1 MADSDML
8 VGYLLRTVRVV
19 VWITALVLGALAVSL
34 SLPGGERDVDA
45 TAALLAAAVVLTAV
59 GVALSRVARKV
70 SAHVDLAGKSRR
82 ESEHRAELLATVA
95 RTARSLSALEST
107 EVLKAVVQGATTLG
121 LESAN
126 LAMFDEIEGTYRVA
140 HGIGLPQEYV
150 EGVHSATAGML
161 GLVRSTRETVL
172 VDDYANHP
180 NAIPSLKRHGF
191 RSAMATPVWVHGRL
205 TAALV
210 GGTRDRSEVS
220 PEEVE
225 AFELLAALAGRA
237 LENVRAFEDERRTV
251 ERMAELDRMKG
262 NFLSNVS
269 HELRTPLTAI
279 SGMGL
284 TLEQQWDG
292 LDDEVRREL
301 LARLNANARTL
312 DRIIGNLL
320 DYSRLEAGRMDIRME
335 PVRVDELLE
344 QVVGRLRTL
353 FGTHPLAVKAE
364 RGLLVNGDPLLL
376 DRVVEN
382 LLSNAV
388 KHTPAGTTV
397 TLQARREAG
406 QVTVAVAD
414 DGPGIPPE
422 EQRRLG
428 DRFFRGRD
436 STARRTRGTGL
447 GLALVREILR
457 LHDSELEV
465 ESIVG
470 RGTRFGFR
478 LPPATNAGGG
488 SAPSTATAS
497 A

>member
-1 MADSDML
+1 
-8 VGYLLRTVRVV
+8 
-19 VWITALVLGALAVSL
+19 
-34 SLPGGERDVDA
+34 
-45 TAALLAAAVVLTAV
+45 
-59 GVALSRVARKV
+59 
-70 SAHVDLAGKSRR
+70 
-82 ESEHRAELLATVA
+82 VA
-95 RTARSLSALEST
+95 RTARRVSALEST
-107 EVLKAVVQGATTLG
+107 EVLQALVEGATTLG
-121 LESAN
+121 MESAN
-126 LAMFDEIEGTYRVA
+126 LAVFDEIEGTYRVA
-140 HGIGLPQEYV
+140 YGIGLPSEYV
-150 EGVHSATAGML
+150 EGVHSATAGMP
-161 GLVRSTRETVL
+161 GLVRSRRETV
-172 VDDYANHP
+172 VVQDYSNHP
-180 NAIPSLKRHGF
+180 NALPSLKTQGF
-191 RSAMATPVWVHGRL
+191 RVAMATPVWVHGRL

-210 GGTRDRSEVS
+210 GGTRDRSELS
-220 PEEVE
+220 PEETE

-251 ERMAELDRMKG
+251 ERMAELDRMRG
-262 NFLSNVS
+262 DFLSSVS

-301 LARLNANARTL
+301 LSRLNANARTL

-320 DYSRLEAGRMDIRME
+320 DYSRLEAGRMDVRME
-335 PVRVDELLE
+335 PVRVGELLDH
-344 QVVGRLRTL
+344 VVGRLRTL
-353 FGTHPLAVKAE
+353 FATHPLVVEAE
-364 RGLLVNGDPLLL
+364 EGLMVNGDPLLL

-436 STARRTRGTGL
+436 SATRRTRGTGL

-457 LHDSELEV
+457 LHGAKLEIDST
-465 ESIVG
+465 VG

-478 LPPATNAGGG
+478 LIPAAGG
-488 SAPSTATAS
+488 APAGWNTREAS